1 VRLILAALLMFP
13 LLAGAVA
20 RDLDDCDTI
29 ATPPTALAPLDL
41 DTCEIDD
48 GDDITGILTG
58 LASTYGDVYVR
69 APSRTANVYA
79 AYTVFTVDDFY
90 FYEDEDGRNTLL
102 IQHVSVN
109 PSTCAGADCWGFWI
123 LWSFENFDNVVIGGP
138 NLSLTL
144 QGNHP
149 GLANCTTHYDA
160 YIEIGKLASDAAI
173 CNLNAGFVQ
182 FNMTDGSAAVL
193 ADVRANFKFTQAY
206 ALYTNGSTTVG
217 GTTNKINQFNAAG
230 MYFATSGIF
239 FHQGTKNAWADPD
252 RTVFSDPFAR
262 HWGWEGTQTAT
273 LQGGLPV
280 GCTSLANS
288 QARQNVFNGFYVDSI
303 TGGVTI
309 EYAGFAWT
317 PRYSGAIGSAGDP
330 FIIRVKDWHV
340 SGPGTPYP
348 AGVRPKK
355 RGETILMKGDPHDAG
370 DDVPRRFVRFIKLPD
385 DYGSG
390 PASVG
395 ISGCTESGN
404 AGPDADSRHLRWE
417 NSVASGRTNRGWDIE
432 LAGDWRSYAQGGTIL
447 RGTLFSTAFD
457 TYRSY
462 NNTLRIAS
470 GTTYP
475 ETFTM
480 HDTVT
485 AIGPGTWAGIAVAD
499 FNANNPGRNNTVT
512 DTQVSGVIA
521 IDADTENTTVSNVNF
536 TGSARAV
543 ITIGA
548 NSDATVT
555 DLCVPDGSTITGT
568 GTLTYEGVE
577 QSPDWSPFNIP
588 NGTAE
593 CSITAD
599 GRPDPPSGGSVN

>member
-1 VRLILAALLMFP
+1 
-13 LLAGAVA
+13 
-20 RDLDDCDTI
+20 
-29 ATPPTALAPLDL
+29 
-41 DTCEIDD
+41 
-48 GDDITGILTG
+48 
-58 LASTYGDVYVR
+58 
-69 APSRTANVYA
+69 
-79 AYTVFTVDDFY
+79 
-90 FYEDEDGRNTLL
+90 
-102 IQHVSVN
+102 
-109 PSTCAGADCWGFWI
+109 
-123 LWSFENFDNVVIGGP
+123 
-138 NLSLTL
+138 
-144 QGNHP
+144 
-149 GLANCTTHYDA
+149 
-160 YIEIGKLASDAAI
+160 
-173 CNLNAGFVQ
+173 
-182 FNMTDGSAAVL
+182 
-193 ADVRANFKFTQAY
+193 
-206 ALYTNGSTTVG
+206 
-217 GTTNKINQFNAAG
+217 
-230 MYFATSGIF
+230 
-239 FHQGTKNAWADPD
+239 
-252 RTVFSDPFAR
+252 
-262 HWGWEGTQTAT
+262 
-273 LQGGLPV
+273 
-280 GCTSLANS
+280 
-288 QARQNVFNGFYVDSI
+288 
-303 TGGVTI
+303 
-309 EYAGFAWT
+309 
-317 PRYSGAIGSAGDP
+317 
-330 FIIRVKDWHV
+330 
-340 SGPGTPYP
+340 
-348 AGVRPKK
+348 
-355 RGETILMKGDPHDAG
+355 MKGDPHDAG